1 MERTVK
7 TLRIALPILF
17 IGFIALLAVSFNRA
31 KTRRDKSVN
40 EPVTSTMRPVD
51 RPQIESKTFDDTQTI
66 AGRVVSHIRAERAVS
81 FASGWNTLE
90 KVELTIYRANG
101 LTYELTCPEAQFNSK
116 TKEAEVRGGV
126 KLVSSDGIE
135 IVTSEMKFDGN
146 RLENQIPVQFKVDA
160 WKGKAGGLDLDVEQ
174 ETLRLFDHVDA
185 ALTPSRAGELPM
197 NLAAQETIFRR
208 RASEISFTGKVLLT
222 RPTDNVRAESML
234 AHFGP
239 DRKTLVGVEGS
250 DHVVINLAPGSQ
262 VTGRPAAK
270 SPEMQGARQVTCD
283 RFFTELGG
291 DGHISAWNGVG
302 VSGPAHA
309 MMEGPPRRDVTARSF
324 RVALRG
330 NEVTE
335 IKAESQ
341 VSMTESG
348 PAARRIDSEHMIVY
362 FDSTTRRASSAAMSG
377 GFRYHDAKNTATAA
391 RANYDITNDKV
402 VLTAEQGADP
412 EVISDGQTL
421 KAKTI
426 ELSPRAATLDGRGS
440 VIAQLISK
448 QSGTAMDSSQLFPA
462 GKPVFVNSD
471 FVNMRQATRTA
482 VFSGNVRAW
491 QDTNTLFAQE
501 LQVMGNGDQIT
512 ARGGVRTLLYNAGAE
527 TRKTPIL
534 SRGDSMVAHKNERKI
549 ELLGNVQID
558 DDTRTLTS
566 EHASFLF
573 DANRK
578 MERVETETKV
588 VLVEKAGGRRG
599 TGDRAVYQLQK
610 KMIYLWGNPAKVTDP
625 KGSFTG
631 QQLAFDLVR
640 NKVDV
645 VSPTSQT
652 EGSYKP

>member
-1 MERTVK
+1 MERIVK

-17 IGFIALLAVSFNRA
+17 IGFIAVLVLSFNRA
-31 KTRRDKSVN
+31 KTKRDKTVN
-40 EPVTSTMRPVD
+40 DPVNSTMRPAD
-51 RPQIESKTFDDTQTI
+51 RPQIESKTFDDTQTL
-66 AGRVVSHIRAERAVS
+66 AGRVVSHIRADRAVA

-116 TKEAEVRGGV
+116 TKEAEARGGV
-126 KLVSSDGIE
+126 RLVSSDGIE
-135 IVTSEMKFDGN
+135 ITTAEIKFDGN
-146 RLENQIPVQFKVDA
+146 KLQNRIPVQFKVDA
-160 WKGKAGGLDLDVEQ
+160 WNGKAGGLDLDVAE

-185 ALTPSRAGELPM
+185 VLTPSRPAELPM
-197 NLAAQETIFRR
+197 TITAEETIFRR
-208 RASEISFTGKVLLT
+208 RANELSFTGKVLLT
-222 RPTDNVRAESML
+222 RLTDNVRAESML
-234 AHFGP
+234 AHFGA
-239 DRKTLVGVEGS
+239 DRKTLVGVEGT
-250 DHVVINLAPGSQ
+250 DHVIINLAPGSQ
-262 VTGRPAAK
+262 MTGRPALK
-270 SPEMQGARQVTCD
+270 SADTQGARQVTCD

-309 MMEGPPRRDVTARSF
+309 MMEGPPRRDMTAKSF

-335 IKAESQ
+335 IQAENK
-341 VSMTESG
+341 VVMTEAG
-348 PAARRIDSEHMIVY
+348 PTARRIDSEHMTVY
-362 FDSTTRRASSAAMSG
+362 FDPATRRASSAAMTG
-377 GFRYHDAKNTATAA
+377 GFRYHDPKNTATAA

-402 VLTAEQGADP
+402 ILTSEQGSDP

-426 ELSPRAATLDGRGS
+426 ELSPKAASLDGRGS

-462 GKPVFVNSD
+462 ARPVFVNSD
-471 FVNMRQATRTA
+471 SVSMRQATKTA
-482 VFSGNVRAW
+482 VFTGSVRAW

-501 LQVMGNGDQIT
+501 LQVLGNGDQIT
-512 ARGGVRTLLYNAGAE
+512 ARGGVRTLLYNAGSE
-527 TRKTPIL
+527 TRKVPIL
-534 SRGDSMVAHKNERKI
+534 SRSDGLMAHKNERKI
-549 ELLGNVQID
+549 ELMGNVQID
-558 DDTRTLTS
+558 DDLRTLTS
-566 EHASFLF
+566 DHASFFF
-573 DANRK
+573 DANK
-578 MERVETETKV
+578 KIERVEAETKV
-588 VLVEKAGGRRG
+588 VLVEKAAGRRG

-610 KMIYLWGNPAKVTDP
+610 KMIYLSGNPAKVTDP

-631 QQLAFDLVR
+631 QQLAFDLVK

>member
-17 IGFIALLAVSFNRA
+17 IGFIGVLVFSFNRA
-31 KTRRDKSVN
+31 KTSRDKSVN
-40 EPVTSTMRPVD
+40 QPVTSTQRPGD
-51 RPQIESKTFDDTQTI
+51 RPQIESKTFDDTQTL
-66 AGRVVSHIRAERAVS
+66 AGRVVSHIRAERAVA

-90 KVELTIYRANG
+90 KVQLTIYRANG
-101 LTYELTCPEAQFNSK
+101 LTYELSCPEAQFNSK

-135 IVTSEMKFDGN
+135 ILTSEMKFDGN
-146 RLENQIPVQFKVDA
+146 KLQNRIPVQFKVDA
-160 WKGKAGGLDLDVEQ
+160 WNGKAGGLDLDVEQ
-174 ETLRLFDHVDA
+174 ETLRLSDHVDA
-185 ALTPSRAGELPM
+185 ALTPSRPGELPM
-197 NLAAQETIFRR
+197 NLVAQETIFRR
-208 RASEISFTGKVLLT
+208 RANELSFTGKVVLT

-234 AHFGP
+234 AHFGA

-250 DHVVINLAPGSQ
+250 DHVVINLAPGTD
-262 VTGRPAAK
+262 VRGGRPAPGMGG
-270 SPEMQGARQVTCD
+270 SRQVTCD

-302 VSGPAHA
+302 VTAPAHA
-309 MMEGPPRRDVTARSF
+309 MMEGPPRRDVTAKSF
-324 RVALRG
+324 HVALRG

-335 IKAESQ
+335 INAENG
-341 VSMTESG
+341 VSMTEGG
-348 PAARRIDSEHMIVY
+348 PAARRIDSEHMTVY
-362 FDSTTRRASSAAMSG
+362 FDAATRRASSAAMSG
-377 GFRYHDAKNTATAA
+377 GFRYHDPKNTATAA
-391 RANYDITNDKV
+391 RANYDIANDKV
-402 VLTAEQGADP
+402 ILTSEQGSDP

-421 KAKTI
+421 KAKVI

-471 FVNMRQATRTA
+471 SVNMRQATKMA

-491 QDTNTLFAQE
+491 QDTNTIFAQE
-501 LQVMGNGDQIT
+501 LQVTGNGEQIT

-527 TRKTPIL
+527 TRKTPVL

-566 EHASFLF
+566 DHASFFF
-573 DANRK
+573 DANKK
-578 MERVETETKV
+578 MERVEAETKV
-588 VLVEKAGGRRG
+588 VLVEKAAGRRG

-610 KMIYLWGNPAKVTDP
+610 KMIYLSGNPAKVTDP

-631 QQLAFDLVR
+631 QQLAFDLVK

-645 VSPTSQT
+645 VSGTSQT

>member
-1 MERTVK
+1 
-7 TLRIALPILF
+7 
-17 IGFIALLAVSFNRA
+17 
-31 KTRRDKSVN
+31 
-40 EPVTSTMRPVD
+40 
-51 RPQIESKTFDDTQTI
+51 
-66 AGRVVSHIRAERAVS
+66 
-81 FASGWNTLE
+81 
-90 KVELTIYRANG
+90 
-101 LTYELTCPEAQFNSK
+101 
-116 TKEAEVRGGV
+116 V

-135 IVTSEMKFDGN
+135 ITTSEMKFDGN
-146 RLENQIPVQFKVDA
+146 KLENQIPVQFKVDA
-160 WKGKAGGLDLDVEQ
+160 WTGKAGGLDLDVEQ
-174 ETLRLFDHVDA
+174 ETLRLFDQVDA
-185 ALTPSRAGELPM
+185 AMTPSRSGELPM
-197 NLAAQETIFRR
+197 NLAARETIFRR
-208 RASEISFTGKVLLT
+208 KANELFFTGSVLLT

-239 DRKTLVGVEGS
+239 DRKTLAGVEGS

-270 SPEMQGARQVTCD
+270 SPETQGARQVTCD

-302 VSGPAHA
+302 VSGAAHA
-309 MMEGPPRRDVTARSF
+309 LMEGPPRRDLTARSF

-335 IKAESQ
+335 IKAENK
-341 VSMTESG
+341 VTMTESG
-348 PAARRIDSEHMIVY
+348 PTARRIDSEQMIVY
-362 FDSTTRRASSAAMSG
+362 FDPATRRASSAAMTG
-377 GFRYHDAKNTATAA
+377 GFRYRDPKNTATAA
-391 RANYDITNDKV
+391 RANYDIINDRV
-402 VLTAEQGADP
+402 ILTAEQGSDP
-412 EVISDGQTL
+412 EVVSDGQTL

-440 VIAQLISK
+440 VIAQLISR
-448 QSGTAMDSSQLFPA
+448 QSGTALDSSQLFPG

-471 FVNMRQATRTA
+471 SVNMRQATKTA
-482 VFSGNVRAW
+482 VFTGNVRAW

-501 LQVMGNGDQIT
+501 LQVLGNGDQIT

-527 TRKTPIL
+527 TRKTPIF
-534 SRGDSMVAHKNERKI
+534 SRGDNMVAHKNERKI

-558 DDTRTLTS
+558 DDTRTLNAD
-566 EHASFLF
+566 HASFFF
-573 DANRK
+573 DANKK

-599 TGDRAVYQLQK
+599 TGDRAVYELQK

-631 QQLAFDLVR
+631 QKLAFDLTR

-645 VSPTSQT
+645 ISPTSQT